1 MGNDFML
8 DIADAIKSVGEAFT
22 SFFNLLQT
30 NLEEQCEIQL
40 VKDKKR
46 LKKATNIAEEAF
58 RLVDENKS
66 FFPDDVAQ
74 KYEKLRKEF
83 DKQD

>member
-1 MGNDFML
+1 ML

-22 SFFNLLQT
+22 SFFNYFKT
-30 NLEEQCEIQL
+30 AKEEQCQTQI

-66 FFPDDVAQ
+66 LFPNDVAQ

>member
-1 MGNDFML
+1 ML
-8 DIADAIKSVGEAFT
+8 DIQDAIKSVGEAFT
-22 SFFNLLQT
+22 SLFNYFKT
-30 NLEEQCEIQL
+30 AKEEQCQTQI

-74 KYEKLRKEF
+74 KYEKSLE
-83 DKQD
+83 

>member
-1 MGNDFML
+1 ML
-8 DIADAIKSVGEAFT
+8 DIPDAIKSVGEAFT
-22 SFFNLLQT
+22 SLFNYFKT
-30 NLEEQCEIQL
+30 AKEEQCQTQI

-66 FFPDDVAQ
+66 FFPNDVAQ

>member
-1 MGNDFML
+1 ML
-8 DIADAIKSVGEAFT
+8 DISDAIKSVGEAFT

-30 NLEEQCEIQL
+30 NREEQCETQL

-58 RLVDENKS
+58 RLVDENKG
-66 FFPDDVAQ
+66 FFPEDVAK
-74 KYEKLRKEF
+74 KYDKLRKEF
-83 DKQD
+83 DEKD

>member
-1 MGNDFML
+1 ML

-22 SFFNLLQT
+22 SFFNYFRT
-30 NLEEQCEIQL
+30 AKEEQCETQI

-58 RLVDENKS
+58 RLVDENKG
-66 FFPDDVAQ
+66 FLPEDVAK
-74 KYEKLRKEF
+74 KYDKLRKEF
-83 DKQD
+83 DKKD

>member
-1 MGNDFML
+1 ML
-8 DIADAIKSVGEAFT
+8 DIQDAIKSVGEAFT
-22 SFFNLLQT
+22 SLFNYFKT
-30 NLEEQCEIQL
+30 AKEEQCQTQI